1 MNNWPDWLPLRDEL
15 RSEVAYGAPQ
25 IDVPIRL
32 NTNENPFPLSSDISK
47 AIAKRM
53 LEVIPNL
60 NRYPDRDAVELREKL
75 ATYIN
80 RNGTSF
86 TWENVWA
93 ANGSN
98 EIIQQIFQAF
108 GGSSRKAIGFTPSY
122 SMHPII
128 ARTTQTPWIAG
139 FRNSKFEVSSASQQ
153 IKESG
158 AEIIFLTSPNNPT
171 GTTTSRN
178 EIEQIA
184 AEFPSKLVVV
194 DEAYAEFLRTPSES
208 AINSVGNFKNVIVI
222 RTMSKAF
229 GLAGARVGYLV
240 AHPKIV
246 QALMLVRLPYH
257 LGAHTQEIAKACLEH
272 SEELLLNIEVL
283 KQQRERIISELTKLG
298 LAPFRSDANFVLFG
312 GLDDARAAWNFL
324 LNRGVLIRDVG
335 LDGMLRVTAGTPEET
350 TIFLEAIADYLK
362 EGQQ

>member
-32 NTNENPFPLSSDISK
+32 NTNENPFPLSPEISK
-47 AIAKRM
+47 AIARRI
-53 LEVIPNL
+53 LEIIPNL

-75 ATYIN
+75 ATYVN
-80 RNGTSF
+80 HSGTSF

-108 GGSSRKAIGFTPSY
+108 GGSSRMAIGFTPSY

-128 ARTTQTPWIAG
+128 ARTTQTSWIAG

-153 IKESG
+153 IKDSG

-208 AINSVGNFKNVIVI
+208 AIKSVGNFKNVIVI

-257 LGAHTQEIAKACLEH
+257 LGAHTQEIAKACLEN

-298 LAPFRSDANFVLFG
+298 LAPFPSDANFVLFG